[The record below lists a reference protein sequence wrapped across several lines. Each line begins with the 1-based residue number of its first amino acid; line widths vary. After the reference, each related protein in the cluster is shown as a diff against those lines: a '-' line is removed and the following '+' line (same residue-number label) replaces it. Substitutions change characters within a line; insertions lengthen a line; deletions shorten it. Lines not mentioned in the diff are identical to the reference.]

1 LARYDWILPAR
12 GTPRREAFERL
23 FAGSPRLPMV
33 GIETTSPAI
42 YKSILA
48 TTDRIALLSTLEAQF
63 AEPEGLTVIPFDS
76 PVLARTDGVASR
88 ADWQPTSLHRQF
100 LDLLRGQ
107 AQEYQTVTRTVRAR
121 AR

>member
-1 LARYDWILPAR
+1 
-12 GTPRREAFERL
+12 
-23 FAGSPRLPMV
+23 
-33 GIETTSPAI
+33 
-42 YKSILA
+42 
-48 TTDRIALLSTLEAQF
+48 LEAQF
-63 AEPEGLTVIPFDS
+63 GEPEGLTVIPFDS

-107 AQEYQTVTRTVRAR
+107 AQEYQTVIRTARAR